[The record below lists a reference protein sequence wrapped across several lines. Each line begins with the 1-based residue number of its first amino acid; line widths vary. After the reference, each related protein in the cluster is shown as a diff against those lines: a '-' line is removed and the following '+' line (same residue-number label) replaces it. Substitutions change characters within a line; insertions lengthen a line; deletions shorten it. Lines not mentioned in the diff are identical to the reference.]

1 MLIPLSW
8 LREYVDF
15 DMQPEKLAERL
26 TMLGMEVQSV
36 ARRGDDWRSVVVG
49 ELLEVGKHPNAD
61 GLSLTKVRVGDGRKD
76 LSIVCGAT
84 NIAVGQRV
92 PVALPGAVLPGER
105 SISVSKIRGEQS
117 EGMLCSGAEL
127 RLSEDADGILILPK
141 ESPVGEPLAKLYGD
155 VVLDI
160 DVKPN
165 RGDALSVIGI
175 AREVAAITGSPLRWP
190 PIEVPERGDAS
201 SDHVGVTVQ
210 EPRLCPRFVAR
221 YVDEVVVGPS
231 PLDMQLRLASA
242 GVRPLSN
249 VVDATNYVMLEMG
262 KPTHVFDAKAVE
274 RGQIVVRLAK
284 RGERLETLD
293 HVDRELTTDTLVIAD
308 PVKPLGIAGVMGGAE
323 SEVGE
328 RTGQVII
335 ESAIFDPASL
345 RRTAQRYGLRS
356 EASARFEKGQEWR
369 LARVGAD
376 RVAQLIAA
384 WANGRPAV
392 GAVDSNPSE
401 PAPVRVAFRPGRVS
415 RLLGTRISGA
425 ESRELLGRVGAEF
438 EAAESDVQIPVADGH
453 DGLSVS
459 PTPREQVLVA
469 VVPPHRR
476 DLVIE
481 ADIAEEI
488 ARVRG
493 YESIAPQLPNT
504 LMPPYRPDPE
514 DFPNRV
520 RDLLSARGLSEAVCY
535 ATVGP
540 ADHARLGIAPDDP
553 ATIHIANPISQEHS
567 ELRRSLLPGLV
578 RALATNERQRRA
590 DVAFFELGRT
600 HRYAGGKPVESEE
613 LGMLLA
619 GEWQRGGWNQQA
631 RAADLSDLT
640 GLISWLGDRLHLGAL
655 RFERSEPNLG
665 VEHPGRTAKVIVERT
680 RVEDDEGGVGR
691 RGEPVQLGRAFE
703 LDPRYLRDLEIRAER
718 VVFAELDL
726 ALMESLAPDRF
737 RIAPIPRAPSVE
749 RDVAVIV
756 ERTRSAGEVAEVI
769 REAAGELLRDLRLF
783 DRYEGPQVGENE
795 VSLAYRLHLQSDQT
809 LTDAEVDAVM
819 NRVRNALRAR
829 LGGRIRE

>member
-8 LREYVDF
+8 LREFVDF
-15 DMQPEKLAERL
+15 DLEPEKLAERL

-36 ARRGDDWRSVVVG
+36 ERRGDEWRSVVVG

-190 PIEVPERGDAS
+190 PIEVPERGDKT

-210 EPRLCPRFVAR
+210 DDRLCPRFVAR
-221 YVDEVVVGPS
+221 YLDGVVVGPS
-231 PLDMQLRLASA
+231 PLDVQLRLASA

-262 KPTHVFDAKAVE
+262 KPTHVFDAKAVA

-293 HVDRELTTDTLVIAD
+293 HVDRELTPDTLIIAD
-308 PVKPLGIAGVMGGAE
+308 RVKALGIAGVMGGAE
-323 SEVGE
+323 SEVSD
-328 RTGQVII
+328 RTGEVIV
-335 ESAIFDPASL
+335 ESAVFDPASV
-345 RRTAQRYGLRS
+345 RRTAQRYSLRS

-369 LARVGAD
+369 LARLGAD

-384 WANGRPAV
+384 WAGARPAA

-401 PAPVRVAFRPGRVS
+401 PAQARVAFRPARVS
-415 RLLGTRISGA
+415 RLLGLRISGA
-425 ESRELLGRVGAEF
+425 ESRELLGRVGVEF
-438 EAAESDVQIPVADGH
+438 ETPESDVMVPVADGH
-453 DGLSVS
+453 DGLSVA
-459 PTPREQVLVA
+459 PAEGEQVLVA
-469 VVPPHRR
+469 IVPAHRR
-476 DLVIE
+476 DLAIE

-493 YESIAPQLPNT
+493 YETIEPQLPSS
-504 LMPPYRPDPE
+504 LMPPYRREPE

-520 RDLLSARGLSEAVCY
+520 RDLLSGRGLSEAVCY
-535 ATVGP
+535 ATVGSV
-540 ADHARLGIAPDDP
+540 DHVRLGIAEDDP
-553 ATIHIANPISQEHS
+553 ATIRVANPISQDHT

-590 DVAFFELGRT
+590 DAAFFELGRT
-600 HRYAGGKPVESEE
+600 HRYEGGKPVEWDE
-613 LGMLLA
+613 LGILLA
-619 GEWQRGGWNQQA
+619 GDWQLGSWNQDA
-631 RAADLSDLT
+631 RAADLSDVS
-640 GLISWLGDRLHLGAL
+640 GLIAWLVDRLHAGKV
-655 RFERSEPNLG
+655 RFESGEVRQG
-665 VEHPGRTAKVIVERT
+665 VEHPGRTARVLVERSGSAT
-680 RVEDDEGGVGR
+680 EAVEI
-691 RGEPVQLGRAFE
+691 GRAFE
-703 LDPRYLRDLEIRAER
+703 LDPRYLQAVDVRAER
-718 VVFAELDL
+718 VAFAELDL
-726 ALMESLAPDRF
+726 GRIESLVPERY
-737 RIAPIPRAPSVE
+737 RIVPIPRTPAVE
-749 RDVAVIV
+749 RDIAIIV
-756 ERTRSAGEVAEVI
+756 ERSRSAGDVAAVI
-769 REAAGELLRDLRLF
+769 RETAGDLLTDLRLF

-809 LTDAEVDAVM
+809 LTDPEVEAVM
-819 NRVRNALRAR
+819 KAVRDAIRAR
-829 LGGRIRE
+829 LDGRIRE